1 MIQLLFYLNLFY
13 YLYIIGLVMRMI
25 YLDYS
30 ATTPVAEEVIET
42 YSKVCREFIGNPNSL
57 HRLGLDAK
65 KLIDASTKQISSIL
79 KVSQDEI
86 IYTSGASEANNLAI
100 KGVASKYSNR
110 GRHIITTELEHSSI
124 VAPLNYLQSRGYE
137 IDFVKLDSNGLV
149 DLNDLDR
156 LIRDDT
162 ILVTIASVNSEV
174 GIKQNLK
181 EISKIVRKNP
191 KIIFHSDVTQ
201 SIGKEVVD
209 FSCLDLASMS
219 CQKFFGM
226 KGIGALYKKN
236 NLIIDPLIHG
246 GKSTTKFRS
255 GTPATPL
262 IASFAK
268 ALRLVYED
276 FSSRDKY
283 VNELSKYLKEKLKN
297 LDISINSNDYCV
309 PQILNL
315 SIKNIKPETMQHA
328 LENYDIF
335 ISTQTACST
344 GDYSKVVYALTNDK
358 ELASHSIRISLS
370 YETTYEE
377 IDKFIEVFTKL
388 LNELNLRG
396 V

>member
-1 MIQLLFYLNLFY
+1 
-13 YLYIIGLVMRMI
+13 MI